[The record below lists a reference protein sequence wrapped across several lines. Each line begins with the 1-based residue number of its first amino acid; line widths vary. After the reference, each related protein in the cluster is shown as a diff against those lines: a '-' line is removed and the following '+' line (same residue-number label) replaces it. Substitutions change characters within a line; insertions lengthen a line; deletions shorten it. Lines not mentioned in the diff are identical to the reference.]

1 MANLRVK
8 DADLTGRVLFL
19 RNHPT
24 HRLKDRA
31 DRRVK
36 MNDVAIEVL
45 SRRRLAAG
53 PNPETLLFPS
63 KRGTVLN
70 LSNLAHRF
78 KKVAIRAGVLRATLY
93 HARHTFASFAA
104 VYLPQFVLQEIM
116 GHSDPALTAR
126 HYIHAAAAKAPPP
139 PVIGGTAASG

>member
-8 DADLTGRVLFL
+8 DADLIGRVLFL

-45 SRRRLAAG
+45 SRRRLAAE
-53 PNPETLLFPS
+53 PDPETLLFPS

-70 LSNLAHRF
+70 LYSLRIFRTEDLTLWTRQPIRLARRPT
-78 KKVAIRAGVLRATLY
+78 V
-93 HARHTFASFAA
+93 
-104 VYLPQFVLQEIM
+104 E
-116 GHSDPALTAR
+116 
-126 HYIHAAAAKAPPP
+126 
-139 PVIGGTAASG
+139 